1 MKKKIMLISTPRSG
15 STPILQLIHE
25 SHKVNYPDAYCVS
38 EIALRTFAF
47 APAESGPRLEWMGG
61 EDTEDFW
68 RAPFVTGIELAKRLE
83 WFFKFPTPISTKVF
97 TQSIPVQVMR
107 FAPQSLEYVFLKRK
121 DTWQHCLSFLLSQE
135 TRKFYA
141 SEGLHYEKKSV
152 AIRKVSFDRFLT
164 CTKSYIHWR
173 SLFPHLPEVY
183 FEDFEMKGA
192 DFILNQLG
200 YPKVT
205 NFKPNFPKQ
214 NLGSKEAAI
223 ANIEEV
229 RKWFDQNIF
238 E

>member
-1 MKKKIMLISTPRSG
+1 
-15 STPILQLIHE
+15 
-25 SHKVNYPDAYCVS
+25 
-38 EIALRTFAF
+38 
-47 APAESGPRLEWMGG
+47 
-61 EDTEDFW
+61 
-68 RAPFVTGIELAKRLE
+68 
-83 WFFKFPTPISTKVF
+83 
-97 TQSIPVQVMR
+97 
-107 FAPQSLEYVFLKRK
+107 
-121 DTWQHCLSFLLSQE
+121 
-135 TRKFYA
+135 
-141 SEGLHYEKKSV
+141 
-152 AIRKVSFDRFLT
+152 
-164 CTKSYIHWR
+164 
-173 SLFPHLPEVY
+173 LFPHLPEVY